1 MTTSTPDIQ
10 PAVQHTAQV
19 AIVGAGPVGLMM
31 ANYLGQMGISVLVVE
46 KLATLIDY
54 PRAIGID
61 DESLRAMQAVGLVRR
76 AAAYHAV
83 ARHAFSHPK
92 RPLLCRYPADD
103 R

>member
-46 KLATLIDY
+46 KLATLDGQIG
-54 PRAIGID
+54 RAVQQ
-61 DESLRAMQAVGLVRR
+61 E
-76 AAAYHAV
+76 
-83 ARHAFSHPK
+83 
-92 RPLLCRYPADD
+92 CRD
-103 R
+103 RSRMPSSA

>member
-61 DESLRAMQAVGLVRR
+61 DESLRAMQAVGLVKCGDVSRS
-76 AAAYHAV
+76 AAFPAG
-83 ARHAFSHPK
+83 PL
-92 RPLLCRYPADD
+92 PLLPRSGSL
-103 R
+103 